1 MTVPVGAVDPISLYA
16 AAVEADLEA
25 ALWLRPA
32 DGIALVGVGRA
43 WATEPDGPDRFA
55 EAERAWRELAAGR
68 RRRRAARA
76 RS

>member
-32 DGIALVGVGRA
+32 DGIGAGRRRPGLGDGA
-43 WATEPDGPDRFA
+43 RGTERFA
-55 EAERAWRELAAGR
+55 EAERAWQELIGAGAR
-68 RRRRAARA
+68 RGARA